1 MRNPPARAA
10 SEGISVAVVRDDG
23 GDDRAKAEPRAATG
37 LVRDEAMR
45 RKVAM
50 TREVA
55 TTREAATSDASDDG
69 AKWCER
75 K

>member
-1 MRNPPARAA
+1 MKRC
-10 SEGISVAVVRDDG
+10 D
-23 GDDRAKAEPRAATG
+23 
-37 LVRDEAMR
+37 
-45 RKVAM
+45 VAM

-55 TTREAATSDASDDG
+55 TTREAATSYASDDG

>member
-1 MRNPPARAA
+1 MAVTIARRQNRARR
-10 SEGISVAVVRDDG
+10 RDWC
-23 GDDRAKAEPRAATG
+23 
-37 LVRDEAMR
+37 AMKR
-45 RKVAM
+45 CDVAM

-55 TTREAATSDASDDG
+55 TTREAATSYASDDG

>member
-1 MRNPPARAA
+1 
-10 SEGISVAVVRDDG
+10 
-23 GDDRAKAEPRAATG
+23 
-37 LVRDEAMR
+37 MR

-55 TTREAATSDASDDG
+55 TTREAATSYASDDG

>member
-10 SEGISVAVVRDDG
+10 SEGISVAVVR
-23 GDDRAKAEPRAATG
+23 DDRAKAEPRAATG

-55 TTREAATSDASDDG
+55 TTREAATSYASDDG

>member
-1 MRNPPARAA
+1 MRTPPARAA

-37 LVRDEAMR
+37 LVRDEACD
-45 RKVAM
+45 VAM

-55 TTREAATSDASDDG
+55 TTREAATSYASDDG